1 MILPIIVAIVILYGL
16 YKHIDIY
23 DKFINGVK
31 ESYTM
36 ILTLFPS
43 LLAMNLAVNI
53 FTSSGI
59 INKIFTI
66 VNLHF
71 LPSEILPLMIL
82 RPISGS
88 SSLAILTQI
97 LNTSG
102 PDSYLG
108 VLASVLQG
116 STDTTIYILT
126 LYFGSVG
133 IKKTRYALIN
143 GLLTDMCAFIIAY
156 LVVTWLT

>member
-1 MILPIIVAIVILYGL
+1 MILPIIVVIVILYGL

-23 DKFINGVK
+23 DKFIDGVK

-43 LLAMNLAVNI
+43 SLAINLAVNI

-71 LPSEILPLMIL
+71 CHLKY
-82 RPISGS
+82 
-88 SSLAILTQI
+88 
-97 LNTSG
+97 
-102 PDSYLG
+102 YL
-108 VLASVLQG
+108 
-116 STDTTIYILT
+116 
-126 LYFGSVG
+126 
-133 IKKTRYALIN
+133 
-143 GLLTDMCAFIIAY
+143 
-156 LVVTWLT
+156 